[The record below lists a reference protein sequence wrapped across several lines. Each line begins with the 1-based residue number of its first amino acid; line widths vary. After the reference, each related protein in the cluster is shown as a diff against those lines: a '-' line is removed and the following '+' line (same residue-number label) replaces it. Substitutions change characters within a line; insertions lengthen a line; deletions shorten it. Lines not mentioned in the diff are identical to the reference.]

1 MCPTMPLC
9 TYMIHYLPEK
19 PHCHL
24 MCHLRNHKQAVYIRP
39 IQGHPFLLGYVAPIA
54 VPHLQTYTLKL

>member
-1 MCPTMPLC
+1 
-9 TYMIHYLPEK
+9 MIRYLPRK